1 MIAKTLSAA
10 AVIALAGSANAQFL
24 TDSHTSTG
32 AKVSPVAG
40 NISAMSRGTADGSVN
55 INIGGTDSWDPE
67 GSPNNTILTFDIAAL
82 AGEASG
88 TPLEMTGLGWDVFQS
103 TVGPSWGS
111 EMVVSFGD
119 NVGGLPGLYLT
130 PSGTGAPITGTENNS
145 SGGILDLTD
154 NSIPNVVLPDGV
166 LRLEFFDSYDDYPG
180 GVDGHWEAGSTL
192 DIAYKVVPAPSALGL
207 LGIAGV
213 GALGRK
219 RR

>member
-1 MIAKTLSAA
+1 
-10 AVIALAGSANAQFL
+10 L
-24 TDSHTSTG
+24 T
-32 AKVSPVAG
+32 
-40 NISAMSRGTADGSVN
+40 SR
-55 INIGGTDSWDPE
+55 
-67 GSPNNTILTFDIAAL
+67 L

-88 TPLEMTGLGWDVFQS
+88 TALEMTGVGWDVFQS

-111 EMVVSFGD
+111 EMVVSFAD

-130 PSGTGAPITGTENNS
+130 PSGTGAPIVGTENNS

-180 GVDGHWEAGSTL
+180 GIDGHWEAGSTL
-192 DIAYKVVPAPSALGL
+192 DIAYRVVPSPGAMGL
-207 LGIAGV
+207 LGLAGI